1 MGIQQG
7 IFSVFSGNSIIDRG
21 CAVALLKKLLRETE
35 EFSKE
40 GITKYYYT
48 DRLMKEDI
56 EEVESTQS
64 NKTK

>member
-1 MGIQQG
+1 MGTQQG
-7 IFSVFSGNSIIDRG
+7 IFSVFSGNSIIDS
-21 CAVALLKKLLRETE
+21 AVALLKKLLRETE